1 MKSPRVLEQT
11 GETMATFKTWQTW
24 VVNFFDQDPIYEQFL
39 PGGRYETWIAAS
51 VAPRGFKGRIQNLF
65 VKGPTAP
72 TYHKA
77 DVVDDMQVRSAAEKV
92 LAGSYAT
99 MAAPDKAALKT
110 ELTDDRLAL
119 RNRQLNKMLQV
130 LSSLVWE
137 TEREQ
142 VVNDSTSIDWIW
154 NLLKR
159 RYNIETRGSNFLKI
173 ANVTFKQGTEP
184 MVFYHQLLHAFQENL
199 RKVGDVRNHLV
210 PGDVMDVDEA
220 LSPSFRDAIVLM
232 TLERIDPRLPARVAR
247 DYEHRLD
254 KKTHLTALASSIFQA
269 VPAMIES
276 LDRDAGLNA
285 LAAQPAPVTMD
296 AFAARGRGR
305 GGSRYQGQGRG
316 MTPRQQ
322 PRISPTTGRPW
333 TLKMCRLC
341 ESEKRSPAV
350 VASHNT
356 VECDSFSKTERRSL
370 LASLQA
376 MDLTSNN
383 QEEDQNYEDEV
394 TEEEGYGDFVGQEST
409 QRPQD
414 S

>member
-1 MKSPRVLEQT
+1 
-11 GETMATFKTWQTW
+11 MATFKTWQTW
-24 VVNFFDQDPIYEQFL
+24 VINYFDQDPIYEQFL
-39 PGGRYETWIAAS
+39 PGGRYENWIAAS
-51 VAPRGFKGRIQNLF
+51 LAPRGHKGRINGLF
-65 VKGPTAP
+65 VKGPDTP
-72 TYHKA
+72 TYLKA
-77 DVVDDMQVRSAAEKV
+77 DVVDDKQVMAAAEKV

-99 MAAPDKAALKT
+99 MQQADKVALKT
-110 ELTDDRLAL
+110 ELADDRLAL
-119 RNRQLNKMLQV
+119 RNRQLNKLLQV

-142 VVNDSTSIDWIW
+142 VVKESTSLEWIW

-220 LSPSFRDAIVLM
+220 LSPSFRDAIVLL

-285 LAAQPAPVTMD
+285 LASQSTTATMD

-305 GGSRYQGQGRG
+305 GAPKYQGQSRYQGQGRG
-316 MTPRQQ
+316 ATSRQQ

-333 TLKMCRLC
+333 TLKMCRIC
-341 ESEKRSPAV
+341 EGEKRSPAV

-356 VECDSFSKTERRSL
+356 VECDSLSKSELRGF

-376 MDLTSNN
+376 MDLTANN
-383 QEEDQNYEDEV
+383 QEEDQTFDANETTEGDGDAGVED
-394 TEEEGYGDFVGQEST
+394 QELA
-409 QRPQD
+409 QRPHQD